1 MQKIF
6 NSIETIII
14 QPDTIYFFKLKNIS
28 CLNTSVKDKCNFKR
42 NNYMENKSTKK
53 QNVYASEEENT
64 LNWNDVLAGFEKTF
78 GTEVYNSW
86 LKNITIIKE
95 YNDYLILG
103 VPTRFFRDWIVSRY
117 LDKILEQ
124 VKGFKL
130 SLNRIEFKITEDK
143 KSNGVESYKI
153 DDENKVTEIKDSI
166 LNYNRLN
173 PNLNFSSF
181 IKGDSNEIALSYSKK
196 VCEQVSRYNPL
207 YIYGGVGLGKT
218 HLLNSIGLELQ
229 DKNNVMFISA
239 ERFMYHFIKSIKK
252 NDMVN
257 FKDFFRKSSVF
268 IIDDIQFIRGKESL
282 QEEFF
287 HTFNSLIDKGSQII
301 ISADRPPMKL
311 DRVQERI
318 KSRLAGGLTV
328 DIDPPDLELKNKII
342 NKRIIDIQ
350 SQFKENINI
359 SDEVISFIAAESKTN
374 IRELIGVLNRVIAFS
389 RVHKTLL
396 SVNDC
401 KKILKDVFNQAKIIT
416 VDKIQNVVSNFY
428 NITLNEML
436 SQRRSRPLARP
447 RQIAMYLAKK
457 MTARSLPEIGRRFA
471 NRDHTTVIHAVKTIT
486 RLSEKDEEMKKNIN
500 QIKSLLLEE

>member
-1 MQKIF
+1 MEKNNNKAKEIF
-6 NSIETIII
+6 H
-14 QPDTIYFFKLKNIS
+14 
-28 CLNTSVKDKCNFKR
+28 
-42 NNYMENKSTKK
+42 
-53 QNVYASEEENT
+53 SEEETT
-64 LNWNDVLAGFEKTF
+64 LVWENVQISFEKTF
-78 GTEVYNSW
+78 GTEIYSSW
-86 LKNITIIKE
+86 LKNITLLKE
-95 YNDYLILG
+95 FNDYIVLG

-124 VKGFKL
+124 VKQFKL
-130 SLNRIEFKITEDK
+130 SINRIEFKITEEQK
-143 KSNGVESYKI
+143 LNSNEMFKSDGVVKI
-153 DDENKVTEIKDSI
+153 TEIKDSI

-173 PNLNFSSF
+173 PNLNFDNFVEGS
-181 IKGDSNEIALSYSKK
+181 SNEIALSSAKK
-196 VCEQVSRYNPL
+196 ICQQTSRYNPL

-218 HLLNSIGLELQ
+218 HLLNAIGTELQ

-287 HTFNSLIDKGSQII
+287 HTFNSLIEKSSQII

-318 KSRLAGGLTV
+318 KSRLSGGLVV
-328 DIDPPDLELKNKII
+328 DIDLPDLDLKTKII
-342 NKRIIDIQ
+342 KKRIEDLKSEFQ
-350 SQFKENINI
+350 EDLTI
-359 SDEVISFIAAESKTN
+359 SEEVINFIARESKTN
-374 IRELIGVLNRVIAFS
+374 VRELIGVLNRVITFS
-389 RVHKTLL
+389 KIHKKLL
-396 SVNDC
+396 TIDGC
-401 KKILKDVFNQAKIIT
+401 KNILKDVFNQAKTIT
-416 VDKIQNVVSNFY
+416 IDKIQNTVSNYF
-428 NITLNEML
+428 NISLPEML

-457 MTARSLPEIGRRFA
+457 LTTRSLPEIGRRFA

-486 RLSEKDEEMKKNIN
+486 RLSEKDDEMKKNIN
-500 QIKSLLLEE
+500 QLRSLLLEE

>member
-218 HLLNSIGLELQ
+218 HLLNSIG
-229 DKNNVMFISA
+229 
-239 ERFMYHFIKSIKK
+239 
-252 NDMVN
+252 
-257 FKDFFRKSSVF
+257 
-268 IIDDIQFIRGKESL
+268 
-282 QEEFF
+282 
-287 HTFNSLIDKGSQII
+287 
-301 ISADRPPMKL
+301 
-311 DRVQERI
+311 
-318 KSRLAGGLTV
+318 
-328 DIDPPDLELKNKII
+328 
-342 NKRIIDIQ
+342 
-350 SQFKENINI
+350 
-359 SDEVISFIAAESKTN
+359 
-374 IRELIGVLNRVIAFS
+374 
-389 RVHKTLL
+389 
-396 SVNDC
+396 
-401 KKILKDVFNQAKIIT
+401 
-416 VDKIQNVVSNFY
+416 
-428 NITLNEML
+428 
-436 SQRRSRPLARP
+436 
-447 RQIAMYLAKK
+447 
-457 MTARSLPEIGRRFA
+457 
-471 NRDHTTVIHAVKTIT
+471 
-486 RLSEKDEEMKKNIN
+486 
-500 QIKSLLLEE
+500 